1 MTSAPAKRQ
10 PSVNPELTPNP
21 PPERRATRP
30 RKRPRRERETPEYA
44 DMVER
49 MILAY
54 GRRVGEGDVEE
65 LPRMIDMHRVLEEA
79 LDRAVVGLREFGYS
93 WGEIAKRTGTSRQAA
108 QQRWGRDS

>member
-1 MTSAPAKRQ
+1 MTSDSAQRQ

-21 PPERRATRP
+21 PSERRATRP
-30 RKRPRRERETPEYA
+30 RKRPKRERETPEYA

-49 MILAY
+49 MIMAY

-79 LDRAVVGLREFGYS
+79 LDQAVVGLRRFGYS
-93 WGEIAKRTGTSRQAA
+93 WGQIAKRTGTSRQAA
-108 QQRWGRDS
+108 QQRWGRS